1 MKREVLGG
9 RGGRETGTGEA
20 AGLAEV
26 ICPLQAE
33 ALGSAKAMQV
43 TQLGLRLTTSISKQ
57 SRSPK
62 ERNHA
67 RAKGEGGRVYS
78 LCCTRHTPCGLSPA
92 RGKHVTKGVFVT
104 W

>member
-1 MKREVLGG
+1 ME
-9 RGGRETGTGEA
+9 E

-33 ALGSAKAMQV
+33 ALGSTKAMQV

-57 SRSPK
+57 SWSPK
-62 ERNHA
+62 ERNHFH
-67 RAKGEGGRVYS
+67 AKGEGRRVNS
-78 LCCTRHTPCGLSPA
+78 LCCTRHTLCSLSPV
-92 RGKHVTKGVFVT
+92 RRKHVPKGVFVT